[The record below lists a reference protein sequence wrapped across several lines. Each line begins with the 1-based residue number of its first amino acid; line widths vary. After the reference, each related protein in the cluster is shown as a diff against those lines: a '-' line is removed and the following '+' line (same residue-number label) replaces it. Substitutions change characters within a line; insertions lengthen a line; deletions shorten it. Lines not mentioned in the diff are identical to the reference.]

1 MLLQAR
7 SFRQMKL
14 RDEYTC
20 PLELIH
26 DMIKGKWKPI
36 ILWRLRL
43 GATSLSKLENDIDGI
58 TQKMLL
64 EHLKELV
71 DYGFVD
77 KKTFAGYPLHVEY
90 FLTEDMGNQILEAL
104 RIMQHIGIEYLKKN
118 GKENELT
125 EKHVIPD

>member
-1 MLLQAR
+1 
-7 SFRQMKL
+7 MKL

-20 PLELIH
+20 PLELVH
-26 DMIKGKWKPI
+26 DMIKGKWKTI
-36 ILWRLRL
+36 IIFQLRNGKCSFSEL
-43 GATSLSKLENDIDGI
+43 HHSIAGI